1 MADRLKLELATP
13 TRLVVSGEA
22 DEVVVPGSEGAFG
35 VLPGHAPLLSLV
47 GTGEVMY
54 RTGRTEHYLA
64 VSGGFAEVGPDHV
77 TILTET
83 AERPEEIDRDR
94 AERARQR
101 AEQRMAGRPAEGES
115 EEIDFDDAVAAYR
128 RALTRLLVAAIG
140 GR

>member
-1 MADRLKLELATP
+1 VLLELATP
-13 TRLVVSGEA
+13 TRLLVSEQVVA
-22 DEVVVPGSEGAFG
+22 PGTEGYFG
-35 VLPGHAPLLSLV
+35 VLPGHAAFLATLGS
-47 GTGEVMY
+47 GEVVY
-54 RTGRTEHYLA
+54 RNGREEQHLA
-64 VSGGFAEVGPDHV
+64 VHGGFAEVTPERV
-77 TILTET
+77 IILAET

-101 AEQRMAGRPAEGES
+101 AEQRMAGRPAEGEA